1 MGLIGS
7 AIGAAAG
14 FIGSSKAGK
23 AIEEA
28 LEEQKKLYDQRMSEV
43 RSHRDA
49 VYYQD
54 PTQSAE
60 NQAAVTNAQKVLAE
74 QGKRTRATNA
84 VTGGTDESAALEKAA
99 ASASVGNMLQQQA
112 VQGAAKKE
120 SAYQSAEGQL
130 DNFTK
135 YKADA
140 IRQAGMAKAG
150 ATQQAFSGLAQ
161 AAGGMDT
168 GIGIGK
174 TGLTW

>member
-7 AIGAAAG
+7 AIGAVGGAIGAG
-14 FIGSSKAGK
+14 LSGK
-23 AIEEA
+23 ALAEA
-28 LEEQKKLYDQRMSEV
+28 YEKQQKMYDQRMSEV

-54 PTQSAE
+54 PTASAE

-120 SAYQSAEGQL
+120 QAYQSAEGQL
-130 DNFTK
+130 DAFTK
-135 YKADA
+135 YKADSVL
-140 IRQAGMAKAG
+140 QQGQAKAQAIQG
-150 ATQQAFSGLAQ
+150 AFQGASQ
-161 AAGGMDT
+161 AAGM
-168 GIGIGK
+168 
-174 TGLTW
+174 LPF

>member
-7 AIGAAAG
+7 AIGGVAG
-14 FIGSSKAGK
+14 AFGAGLSGK
-23 AIEEA
+23 ALKEA
-28 LEEQKKLYDQRMSEV
+28 FEKQQKMYDQRMSEV

-84 VTGGTDESAALEKAA
+84 VTGGTDESAALQNAA
-99 ASASVGNMLQQQA
+99 ASAATGQMLQQQA

-120 SAYQSAEGQL
+120 QAYQAAESQL
-130 DNFTK
+130 DAFTK
-135 YKADA
+135 YKADSVL
-140 IRQAGMAKAG
+140 QQGQAKAG
-150 ATQQAFSGLAQ
+150 AIQGAFGGAAQ
-161 AAGGMDT
+161 AAGA
-168 GIGIGK
+168 
-174 TGLTW
+174 LPW